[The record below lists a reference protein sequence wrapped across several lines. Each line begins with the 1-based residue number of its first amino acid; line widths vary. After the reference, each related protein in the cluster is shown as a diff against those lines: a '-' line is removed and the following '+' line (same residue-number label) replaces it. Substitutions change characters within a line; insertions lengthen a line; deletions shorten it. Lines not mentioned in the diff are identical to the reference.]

1 MDDQLEDA
9 HDLSIIELIERRGF
23 LKGQMDILKQR
34 EAELRQKTDDLLR
47 SIEELKKEGTS
58 EPSS

>member
-1 MDDQLEDA
+1 MDKQSEDA
-9 HDLSIIELIERRGF
+9 HDLSVIELIERRGF

-34 EAELRQKTDDLLR
+34 EAELLQKTADLLQC
-47 SIEELKKEGTS
+47 IKELKKGATD

>member
-1 MDDQLEDA
+1 MDDQLEEKD
-9 HDLSIIELIERRGF
+9 DMSLIDIVEKIGF
-23 LKGQMDILKQR
+23 LKGQKAMLEQR
-34 EAELRQKTDDLLR
+34 KAELRQKTDDLLR

>member
-1 MDDQLEDA
+1 MDDQLEEKD
-9 HDLSIIELIERRGF
+9 DMSLIDIVEKIGF
-23 LKGQMDILKQR
+23 LKGQKAMLEQR
-34 EAELRQKTDDLLR
+34 KAELQQKTDDLLR